1 MGVFAFNPRDMKRL
15 MRQFGIRME
24 EVRAER
30 VVIELDDGRRLII
43 DQPVSVLRME
53 QRGQPPTFFVIGE
66 ARIEEP
72 VEEATGEA
80 PEISE
85 EDVMLVAEQAGVS
98 PEEARKALEEAG
110 GDIAEAILRL
120 QEGKQQ

>member
-1 MGVFAFNPRDMKRL
+1 MFAFNPRDMKRL

-30 VVIELDDGRRLII
+30 VVIDLEDGKRLII
-43 DQPVSVLRME
+43 DRPVSVLKME

-66 ARIEEP
+66 ARVAEP
-72 VEEATGEA
+72 EEAGEGA
-80 PEISE
+80 VEISD

-98 PEEARKALEEAG
+98 PEEARRALEEAG

-120 QEGKQQ
+120 QEGKQ